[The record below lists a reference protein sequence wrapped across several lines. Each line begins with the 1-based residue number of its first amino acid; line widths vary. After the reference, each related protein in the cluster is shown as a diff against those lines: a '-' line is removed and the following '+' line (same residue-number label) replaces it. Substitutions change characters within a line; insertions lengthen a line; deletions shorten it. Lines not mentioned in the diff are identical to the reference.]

1 MFTKFGLESGG
12 FDLDPLGAAGVA
24 INGCHVVSTVTD
36 LDVPMFTIDE
46 GDWPRRT
53 QSERRRGLMPAAF
66 LR

>member
-1 MFTKFGLESGG
+1 MTTIALY
-12 FDLDPLGAAGVA
+12 A
-24 INGCHVVSTVTD
+24 VSVVTD